1 MTAWL
6 NALVMTAGGGGASGG
21 DGGKQSEH
29 AMQSHFEQWSD
40 LCFSLHQGAQI
51 GRGHVVICAAA
62 QECPRSS
69 RSARAL
75 FFASYVD
82 PERVRA
88 VLVSERER
96 SDGGLSNSYEH
107 SLLVESTVVATALS
121 GYPRLLS
128 F

>member
-82 PERVRA
+82 PERA
-88 VLVSERER
+88 CC
-96 SDGGLSNSYEH
+96 
-107 SLLVESTVVATALS
+107 
-121 GYPRLLS
+121 PRLGAREERRRALEFLRAQS
-128 F
+128 SYGFIRISIHGFRV